1 MGLWLC
7 VPPMG
12 NECPCPHLVA
22 QGQAHGFSPATLVT
36 LPSHS
41 SLRCGRAEL
50 RGAGEEER
58 GKCCARAQGRGQHGH
73 SGCCRYPSSPHCPL
87 PHPHASHVPLYLQEL
102 FIANSQRYVQE
113 TELSQ
118 HVRLWE
124 EKMGPALQEQVRCWG
139 SSSGAGG
146 MQRVTTDPSV
156 PQEERTAFD
165 IHSYGDRLAAR
176 FGSLGEWQSFA
187 SLVAGQPPFEVCR
200 YMLASLQLVSVGA
213 LGAGGAP
220 GEGVFLLQPPD
231 PAPLPRPTTTP
242 WRWRRTQGWRRRWT
256 RYGCGC

>member
-1 MGLWLC
+1 
-7 VPPMG
+7 
-12 NECPCPHLVA
+12 
-22 QGQAHGFSPATLVT
+22 
-36 LPSHS
+36 
-41 SLRCGRAEL
+41 
-50 RGAGEEER
+50 
-58 GKCCARAQGRGQHGH
+58 
-73 SGCCRYPSSPHCPL
+73 
-87 PHPHASHVPLYLQEL
+87 
-102 FIANSQRYVQE
+102 
-113 TELSQ
+113 
-118 HVRLWE
+118 
-124 EKMGPALQEQVRCWG
+124 MGPALQEQVRCWG

-156 PQEERTAFD
+156 LQEERTAFD

-242 WRWRRTQGWRRRWT
+242 WRWLRTQGWRRRWT